1 MGHKLASGHTLPV
14 TIGVMRMCASDERQ
28 IAQDILGYLSA
39 HTAAQDT
46 LEGIVEW
53 WLLEQKIKRETRQV
67 QKVLDELVAKKFISS
82 RTARD
87 SRTHYR
93 INKRKAREIRAV
105 LETGDH

>member
-1 MGHKLASGHTLPV
+1 MD
-14 TIGVMRMCASDERQ
+14 MCATDERQ
-28 IAQDILGYLSA
+28 LARDILGYLSE

-46 LEGIVEW
+46 LDGIVEW

-67 QKVLDELVAKKFISS
+67 RKILDELVAKNLISS

-93 INKRKAREIRAV
+93 INKRKEKEIRNV
-105 LETGDH
+105 LDARD